1 MIAVVVVKAQ
11 RTNHQLYKQLYCRW
25 RAFYHASPDGMTGDY
40 PACTLWRDQT
50 LPAAC
55 NATFGWL
62 TCPPAFVPLHT
73 GLWVMDDCVGSCQH
87 CHPGHH
93 TPRTLC
99 VCTRAHTLVCV
110 CVCPSSLRSID
121 SPRHVPIRSNCYQQW
136 LSATQRQ
143 TFHCA
148 CNLLSKNVPLN

>member
-1 MIAVVVVKAQ
+1 MTAVVVMKAE
-11 RTNHQLYKQLYCRW
+11 RTKHQLNKQLYCRW
-25 RAFYHASPDGMTGDY
+25 RGFYHASPDGMTGDY
-40 PACTLWRDQT
+40 PPCKLWRDRT

-55 NATFGWL
+55 DATFGWL

-73 GLWVMDDCVGSCQH
+73 GLWVMDDCAGSCQH

-110 CVCPSSLRSID
+110 DVSVLTKKYWFPEACTFTFKLLSTLTISNTETNLSLRLQSI
-121 SPRHVPIRSNCYQQW
+121 ITA
-136 LSATQRQ
+136 LII
-143 TFHCA
+143 
-148 CNLLSKNVPLN
+148 